1 MGNIQVCSIIVIS
14 STILRKLKLVAV
26 WTGLIKQFIIS
37 GLSTGSLFLK
47 LTRMLGGLFWGEGG
61 GGLDIE
67 EQLSDL
73 DVYQRI
79 FKVVKPK
86 NIISLPPPPPH

>member
-47 LTRMLGGLFWGEGG
+47 LTRMLGFG
-61 GGLDIE
+61 GGLAIE

-86 NIISLPPPPPH
+86 NIISLPPPPLNLYY

>member
-47 LTRMLGGLFWGEGG
+47 LTRMLGFGGGG
-61 GGLDIE
+61 GGLT
-67 EQLSDL
+67 L
-73 DVYQRI
+73 
-79 FKVVKPK
+79 K
-86 NIISLPPPPPH
+86 NSCLI

>member
-14 STILRKLKLVAV
+14 STILRKLKLVTV

-47 LTRMLGGLFWGEGG
+47 LTRMLGCFFFL

-86 NIISLPPPPPH
+86 NIISLPPPPH